1 VIVVGS
7 GPAPH
12 WVWVS
17 SPRVEWI
24 RARLARTGAVVIWLA
39 LVAGIVVG
47 LNLPSSRHPF
57 AWLGVI
63 MGGLGV
69 FWGLLSG
76 LSLVLSRS
84 CARDGY
90 LDVANAQTVRRLLG
104 VLWGSVIVCTT
115 IAGLL
120 EVAVLNDERRPLP
133 FTVGAAAYFAVL
145 ALLVVLGGVA
155 FFTARKVLRVS
166 P

>member
-1 VIVVGS
+1 MIFVGQ
-7 GPAPH
+7 GPVPY

-17 SPRVEWI
+17 PPRAEWM
-24 RARLARTGAVVIWLA
+24 RARMARTGAIVIWLA

-63 MGGLGV
+63 MAGLGV

-76 LSLVLSRS
+76 LSVVLARS

-90 LDVANAQTVRRLLG
+90 FDVANAQMVRRLLG
-104 VLWGSVIVCTT
+104 VLWGSVIVCTM

-120 EVAVLNDERRPLP
+120 EVAVLSDERRPVP
-133 FTVGAAAYFAVL
+133 FTVGAAAYLAVL
-145 ALLVVLGGVA
+145 VLLVVLGGVA